1 MKKNFLFLS
10 TILLN
15 LFVTNA
21 QNNEIKGKLSTLDTA
36 ELSILNIYP
45 ESFPEVSVV
54 FKAQKINGEPLWSL
68 STSDM
73 IVHENSDECEVLSL
87 EQISKNKSINLGIVI
102 DHSGSMIKDFS
113 QLFDFVTNKPRFSFD
128 KNGKFIL
135 PEDYVAPIDNAKAAV
150 KDFVNSFNFSKDL
163 ISIIGFSNRVDRV
176 LPLTQDTSAIKA
188 IIDSMN
194 ANGNTALY
202 NAIDTGMNMLIES
215 DGIKVIIALTD
226 GWDNASISTPQ
237 SIINKATKNNIP
249 IYLIGLGEVN
259 KDTLGYISNSTKGQ
273 FYHVKSS
280 NSLKDIYSLI
290 SKQVQAFYS
299 LTYLSENISSLD
311 TARRLELK
319 FDIDSLYLSSNPD
332 NFDIPKEVLVVLED
346 KEKQRTYILWGG
358 IFLALLIGGGTILLK
373 RRPSLSIPSIS
384 KIYPNPSKG
393 RINIETKAKKGNV
406 HITDMTGKTLKSIEF
421 NEGTIS
427 IDISDLPD
435 GNYITSIESNGARSS
450 GQQISLHK

>member
-1 MKKNFLFLS
+1 MKKNFLLLS
-10 TILLN
+10 ILLLN
-15 LFVTNA
+15 LFIANA
-21 QNNEIKGKLSTLDTA
+21 QNNKIKGKLSTLDTA

-68 STSDM
+68 TADDM
-73 IVHENSDECEVLSL
+73 IVHENTDECEVLSL

-113 QLFDFVTNKPRFSFD
+113 QLFDENGKPRFSFG

-135 PEDYVAPIDNAKAAV
+135 PDDYVAPIDNAKAAV
-150 KDFVNSFNFSKDL
+150 KDFVSSFNFSKDL

-176 LPLTQDTSAIKA
+176 LPLTQDTSAIRA
-188 IIDSMN
+188 IIDSMK
-194 ANGNTALY
+194 ADYNTALY
-202 NAIDTGMNMLIES
+202 NAIDTGINMLIQS

-237 SIINKATKNNIP
+237 SIIDKAKKNDIP

-280 NSLKDIYSLI
+280 NSLKDIYGLI

-299 LTYLSENISSLD
+299 LTYVSENISSVD
-311 TARRLELK
+311 TARKLELR
-319 FDIDSLYLSSNPD
+319 FDIDSLYLSSTPES
-332 NFDIPKEVLVVLED
+332 FDIPKEVLVHVEE
-346 KEKQRTYILWGG
+346 KEKQRTYMLWGG
-358 IFLALLIGGGTILLK
+358 IFLALLIGGGTILLTRK
-373 RRPSLSIPSIS
+373 PFLSRPSIS

-393 RINIETKAKKGNV
+393 RINIETKTEKGTV
-406 HITDMTGKTLKSIEF
+406 HITDMTGKTVKTVEF
-421 NEGTIS
+421 SEGRIS
-427 IDISDLPD
+427 VDISDLPD
-435 GNYITSIESNGARSS
+435 GNYITNVESNGSRSS
-450 GQQISLHK
+450 GSQISLQK